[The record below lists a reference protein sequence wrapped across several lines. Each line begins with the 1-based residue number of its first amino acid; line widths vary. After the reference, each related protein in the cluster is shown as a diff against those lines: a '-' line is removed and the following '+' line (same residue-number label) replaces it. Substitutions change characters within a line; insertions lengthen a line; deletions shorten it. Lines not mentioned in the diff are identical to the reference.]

1 MKHMNTMR
9 FAAHAFGRGVRVM
22 AAFDVAKART
32 RCQELQ
38 ASVKTNREKLA
49 EHVQNKTG
57 TEQELTALRD
67 TIARETREYSDL
79 MGALTAGEQELAG
92 RVAAQF
98 ERRMAGRESAIA
110 DAMGGYFRAMIT
122 GTAPEAAVMAAL
134 SLPVTIGSNPGN
146 GLLPI
151 TVSDQLIDDIYGDDG
166 FLSEVTHSQIKGLR
180 LPKIATTETGTDAAV
195 PAGSDPTE
203 HSMED
208 DEILFGR
215 FPGRDMITV
224 PGAVMRGTNLQLG
237 AYIERKLQ
245 EIHRSRIYR
254 RMFSTSASGDYTHM
268 SVYNAAV
275 GIAEVQGDTMYDA
288 ICAALAAL
296 PASVR
301 SAAKVAMQPMAYFA
315 MVKELTN
322 GAATLFG
329 RPQESMLGFAVVL
342 CDYATQPLVGDL
354 KTIRVNY
361 DDALYVKSDEDI
373 KKDVVTVV
381 VGGDYDIQVED
392 KNRLRRVK
400 VAAAPVTPPEEQKE
414 VQS

>member
-22 AAFDVAKART
+22 AAFDVARART

-92 RVAAQF
+92 HVAAQF

-122 GTAPEAAVMAAL
+122 GSAPEPAVMAAL

-166 FLSEVTHSQIKGLR
+166 FLAEVTHSQIKGLR

-195 PAGSDPTE
+195 AAGSDPTE

-224 PGAVMRGTNLQLG
+224 PGAVMRGTDLQLG

-275 GIAEVQGDTMYDA
+275 GIAEVQGATMYDA

-400 VAAAPVTPPEEQKE
+400 VAAA
-414 VQS
+414 